1 MLSRKGM
8 PSLFPTSPT
17 IYPTLRGATSSPP
30 LMGLGPSMRSLSD
43 APTEKKRCSLLHSG
57 NTSLSQC
64 PLDWP
69 TPGHLLPP
77 RRKSSTTS
85 TLLGSPLL
93 PGRHGCPFRG
103 CMESL
108 ACYRQSPDS
117 FPRCQSPNPLG
128 KAQLFW
134 DHIKYLGH
142 EISAQGISIPPD
154 YTSVIKDWPIPDT
167 LKTLRAF
174 LGKCGYYQRF
184 ITDYATISARLIKY
198 TQQDQHEGILTLTS
212 RRPCC
217 PSLPHYE
224 AKVYVRYHPGLSPVL
239 LSLNSIQIY
248 SGTP

>member
-1 MLSRKGM
+1 MPSQTRM

-17 IYPTLRGATSSPP
+17 ICPTLPGAVSSRP

-43 APTEKKRCSLLHSG
+43 APTEKKWCSLLHSG
-57 NTSLSQC
+57 NTSLSGC

-77 RRKSSTTS
+77 RRKSSMTS
-85 TLLGSPLL
+85 SPSSEVL
-93 PGRHGCPFRG
+93 
-103 CMESL
+103 
-108 ACYRQSPDS
+108 CYLDDTVVHSEDAWSHLRVIRKVLTAFHAAGLQISP
-117 FPRCQSPNPLG
+117 G
-128 KAQLFW
+128 KAQLFR

-174 LGKCGYYQRF
+174 LGKCGYYQLY
-184 ITDYATISARLIKY
+184 YATISAPLVQY
-198 TQQDQHEGILTLTS
+198 TQQDQHEGILTLIS
-212 RRPCC
+212 RRRCC
-217 PSLPHYE
+217 PSLPHHE
-224 AKVYVRYHPGLSPVL
+224 AKVDVRSHPGLSLVL